1 MNDKTHIGI
10 ETPHRNGK
18 RGAGW
23 LRRFVGRCR
32 EIWKD
37 LTGDDPMSRLHL
49 IFLWA
54 TCWGAMGVCGV
65 LFGLL
70 GALLMIGS
78 PPENTVTWSKVGDVL
93 GKSFWRVFLGYG
105 AAAVIHAVAKL
116 YEKQNPPNDALCE
129 VADKARPN

>member
-1 MNDKTHIGI
+1 MNDTTPIGI
-10 ETPHRNGK
+10 ETPPRTGK

-37 LTGDDPMSRLHL
+37 LTGDDPMPRLHL
-49 IFLWA
+49 AFTLA
-54 TCWGAMGVCGV
+54 SVTGAIGVFGI

-78 PPENTVTWSKVGDVL
+78 PPEDTVTWSKVCDVMA
-93 GKSFWRVFLGYG
+93 KSFWRIIIGYG

-116 YEKQNPPNDALCE
+116 YEKQNPPNG
-129 VADKARPN
+129 